1 MSGLT
6 NGSSPTENLLS
17 AKRPFIVITKAF
29 CSPSKERSLEKRKK
43 KRSGGGPRIG
53 VYVCHCG
60 VNIGATVDV
69 SQVVEFAA
77 SLPGVVVARDYAYV
91 CSDPGQKL
99 IVEDISKLGIN
110 RVVTATCSPRL
121 HEPTFRKTLQE
132 AGLNPYCL
140 DIANIREQCSWVH
153 SDISEG
159 TEKAKRLVASAVAR
173 SNLLQPLEE
182 KEVPVAP
189 EALVIGGGI
198 SGIQAALDI
207 ADAGF
212 KVHLVEKE
220 PSIGGHMAQL
230 DKTFP
235 TLDCSAC
242 ILTPKMVE
250 VQRHPNIRLSTYS
263 EVEDISGYVGN
274 FQVKIKKKA
283 RAIDEEKCTAC
294 GDCWVACPVS
304 NEPQIPAA
312 KKYSQEIDKKERK
325 RLDRIL
331 AQHAPGN
338 PGVPGKE
345 MLIQVLQDVNQEYR
359 YLPPFALK
367 YVSEKLSVPLST
379 VYHVATFYTAFSLK
393 PRGKHLITVCM
404 GTACHARGAPRVL
417 AELERQLEIS
427 PGQTTKDQLFSLET
441 VNCLGCCALGPVVM
455 IDQDYH
461 QATPAKVKALLKNCQ
476 RE

>member
-1 MSGLT
+1 
-6 NGSSPTENLLS
+6 
-17 AKRPFIVITKAF
+17 
-29 CSPSKERSLEKRKK
+29 LEKRKE
-43 KRSGGGPRIG
+43 KRSGGGLRIG

-69 SQVVEFAA
+69 PQVVEFAA

-99 IVEDISKLGIN
+99 IVEDIKKLGIN

-153 SDISEG
+153 SDISQA

-173 SNLLQPLEE
+173 SSLLQPLEE
-182 KEVPVAP
+182 KEVPVTP

-250 VQRHPNIRLSTYS
+250 VQRHPNIQLHTYS
-263 EVEDISGYVGN
+263 EVKDVSGYVGN
-274 FQVKIKKKA
+274 FQVKVRKKA
-283 RAIDEEKCTAC
+283 RSIDVDKCTAC
-294 GDCWVACPVS
+294 GDCWMACPVR
-304 NEPQIPAA
+304 NQPQIPPPPA
-312 KKYSQEIDKKERK
+312 YSKDIAVKDRN
-325 RLDRIL
+325 RLDQIL
-331 AQHAPGN
+331 AKYAAGN

-359 YLPPFALK
+359 YLPTSALK
-367 YVSEKLSVPLST
+367 YVSERLDVPLST
-379 VYHVATFYTAFSLK
+379 IYHVATFYSAFSLT
-393 PRGKHLITVCM
+393 PRGKHLIAVCM

-417 AELERQLEIS
+417 AEFERQLGVS
-427 PGQTTKDQLFSLET
+427 TGSTTPDHQFTLET
-441 VNCLGCCALGPVVM
+441 VNCLGCCALGPVVKV
-455 IDQDYH
+455 DQDYY
-461 QATPAKVKALLKNCQ
+461 QVTTGEIKSLLEEY
-476 RE
+476 RES